1 MISAVNG
8 LPIDSH
14 PLIVGRPAAHP
25 SFSLF
30 LIIPSSSKSDL
41 GELGGE
47 IVANTLAPPFAAHP
61 GEIRAAER
69 RFRCGERERV
79 DSNHAG
85 LQFRDRSAGA
95 GRRARE

>member
-8 LPIDSH
+8 LPIDNH
-14 PLIVGRPAAHP
+14 PLIVGRPATHP

-30 LIIPSSSKSDL
+30 LIIPSSSKHDL
-41 GELGGE
+41 SELGVE
-47 IVANTLAPPFAAHP
+47 IVVNALAPPLAAHP
-61 GEIRAAER
+61 GEIRAPER

-85 LQFRDRSAGA
+85 LQFRDRSARA
-95 GRRARE
+95 GR